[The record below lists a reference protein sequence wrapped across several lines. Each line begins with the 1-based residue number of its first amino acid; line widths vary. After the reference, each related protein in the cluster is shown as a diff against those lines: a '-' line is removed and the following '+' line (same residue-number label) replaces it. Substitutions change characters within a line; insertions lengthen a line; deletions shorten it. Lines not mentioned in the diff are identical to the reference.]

1 MRSSFLKSAAICGG
15 LVAMLTLAACR
26 DEMTE
31 TPADVAPGQMC
42 PAAAQAGL
50 IGQPASVLETM
61 RFADPVRILRPGTAM
76 TMDYRAE
83 RMNIYIDADEK
94 IEKLTCG

>member
-1 MRSSFLKSAAICGG
+1 MRRSLVKSTVICGG

-26 DEMTE
+26 DETAE
-31 TPADVAPGQMC
+31 VPAGVEPAQMC